1 MSYSED
7 IHEALTSLQKGGVIL
22 YPTDTIWGIGC
33 DATDEAA
40 VRRVFQVK
48 QRDDSKALI
57 LLVGSIET
65 LQQYVPFDEYPS
77 HIIATLYR
85 YLQSGSNL
93 PAKPTT
99 IIYPKVVNLPSFL
112 QAQDGSVAIRLSHEV
127 FSHDLCA
134 ALRKPLV
141 STSANI
147 SGHPAPQCFAEID
160 RQIRDAVDYVCSYR
174 QDDSKPA
181 QASTILRLY
190 RQDNGQ
196 FAFATIRR

>member
-1 MSYSED
+1 MSYSKD
-7 IHEALTSLQKGGVIL
+7 IHAALSSLQKGGVIL

-65 LQQYVPFDEYPS
+65 LQRYVPFDEYPDD
-77 HIIATLYR
+77 IADALCR
-85 YLQSGSNL
+85 YLQFGSNR

-112 QAQDGSVAIRLSHEV
+112 QAQDGSVAIRITHEA
-127 FSHDLCA
+127 FSHNLCA
-134 ALRKPLV
+134 ALQKPLV

-174 QDDSKPA
+174 QDDNEPA

-196 FAFATIRR
+196 FAFTTIRR

>member
-7 IHEALTSLQKGGVIL
+7 IHAALSSLQKGGMIL

-77 HIIATLYR
+77 DITATLYR
-85 YLQSGSNL
+85 YLQSGSSL

-99 IIYPKVVNLPSFL
+99 IIYPKVVKLPSFL
-112 QAQDGSVAIRLSHEV
+112 QAQE
-127 FSHDLCA
+127 
-134 ALRKPLV
+134 
-141 STSANI
+141 
-147 SGHPAPQCFAEID
+147 
-160 RQIRDAVDYVCSYR
+160 
-174 QDDSKPA
+174 
-181 QASTILRLY
+181 
-190 RQDNGQ
+190 
-196 FAFATIRR
+196 